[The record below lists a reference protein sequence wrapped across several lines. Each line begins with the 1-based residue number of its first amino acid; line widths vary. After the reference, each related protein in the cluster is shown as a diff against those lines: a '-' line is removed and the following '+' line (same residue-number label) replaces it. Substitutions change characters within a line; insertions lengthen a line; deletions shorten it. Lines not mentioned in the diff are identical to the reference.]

1 MDAKKVTVITGGG
14 RGIGRAIALRMS
26 RLTSVLI
33 VGRTTS
39 DLEAV
44 CKEIRLRGGS
54 ADYCVGDVGLE
65 GTAALAL
72 SKVREHGW
80 TVRNLVCNAGIGKR
94 GPITTL
100 DSNIW
105 RSIFDTNVH
114 GAFYFL
120 QAFLPDMTAAREGA
134 VSIISSTIGLKG
146 AKNDAAYSA
155 SKFALVGMAQS
166 AAEEVRKHNIVV
178 VPICP
183 GFVET
188 EMTRRTIN
196 GLVRY
201 RGMSE
206 QQAEELIASTNVQGR
221 ILFPQEVAEAV
232 AFCSTAARLDRSGK
246 PLLITGDTDSRV
258 LKLVNWVHQN
268 AARARKLLIPVSGGS
283 DSALCFAACA
293 AAYPEKVIGVFMGPR
308 EHLRCHEWFESIG
321 NVTYHEEP
329 LREGDAEIARWA
341 TFLEMS
347 KNSSA
352 WLVGSRNKTEEL
364 TGLYSLASR
373 VATFLPLSRIW
384 KTDVMELCDQV
395 GVPAEITASSRRA
408 DPNCGRPEEL
418 AEIPLEKIDLY
429 LKVQEGEFAPSCLE
443 SLTAQQVGYL
453 AHVIEQNQHKQFLPT
468 RGTDLSWSD
477 S

>member
-1 MDAKKVTVITGGG
+1 MDANKVTVITGGG

-39 DLEAV
+39 ELEAV
-44 CKEIRLRGGS
+44 CAEIKLKGGS
-54 ADYCVGDVGLE
+54 ADFCVGDVGLE
-65 GTAALAL
+65 STASLAL
-72 SKVREHGW
+72 SKVREHSW

-94 GPITTL
+94 GPIHTF
-100 DSNIW
+100 DSNTW
-105 RSIFDTNVH
+105 RTIFNTNVH

-120 QAFLPDMTAAREGA
+120 QAFLPEMIAAREGA

-155 SKFALVGMAQS
+155 TKFALVGMAQS
-166 AAEEVRKHNIVV
+166 VAEEVRKHNIVV

-188 EMTRRTIN
+188 DMTRRTVS
-196 GLVRY
+196 GLMQY

-206 QQAEELIASTNVQGR
+206 LEAEQLIAATNVQGR
-221 ILFPQEVAEAV
+221 ILLPQEVAEAV
-232 AFCSTAARLDRSGK
+232 AFCSTAARLDLSGK
-246 PLLITGDTDSRV
+246 PLLISGDSDSRW
-258 LKLVNWVHQN
+258 LKLVNWVHEN
-268 AARARKLLIPVSGGS
+268 AARARKLLIPISGGS
-283 DSALCFAACA
+283 DSAFCFAACA
-293 AAYPEKVIGVFMGPR
+293 AAYPEKVIGMFMGPR
-308 EHLRCHEWFESIG
+308 EHLRCHEWFESVG
-321 NVTYHEEP
+321 KVVYHEEP

-341 TFLEMS
+341 KFLEIS

-352 WLVGSRNKTEEL
+352 WLVGSRNKTEEH
-364 TGLYSLASR
+364 TGFYSLASR

-384 KTDVMELCDQV
+384 KTEVMELCDQV
-395 GVPAEITASSRRA
+395 GIPVEITASSRRG
-408 DPNCGRPEEL
+408 DPNCGRPDEL
-418 AEIPLEKIDLY
+418 AEIPLEAIDLY
-429 LKVQEGEFAPSCLE
+429 LKVQEGLVDSSRLE

-453 AHVIEQNQHKQFLPT
+453 AHLIEQNQHKQFLPT
-468 RGTDLSWSD
+468 RGTDLVWSD